1 MTLNGIDIASW
12 QADINVAKLST
23 TNFVIVKATGGT
35 GYTNEYYKQW
45 ADQTLNSKKLLGFYH
60 FAQDS
65 CGGTAKA
72 EADHFVAKVKPYVG
86 KASLYL
92 DWEANALILGP
103 KWAKAWLDR
112 VYAKT
117 GVKPGIYMS
126 KSTCNAYDWSAVKK
140 AGYPLWVAQYPNYN
154 RTGYK
159 KPADIWTDWNPF
171 GAWSKPTIF
180 QYTSCGRIAG
190 YNADLDLDCFYGDA
204 EAWKAMSVKGG
215 VVAKAAATVAA
226 TVSTTSTAANKVLV
240 NCAEIAAKIHQRMCD
255 DDGFGYSW
263 EERYGTN
270 TDKVTWVI
278 EGRKYTLKRGDY
290 DCSSSV
296 ITAWKMALQG
306 TKYEGRLDG
315 ATYTGNMREVFV
327 KSGLFEVWDT
337 SSTYAVRGD
346 VYLNDQNHTAMC
358 QDGGRGDGPYGKD
371 MLSEFCWGD
380 NGAYGNKR
388 GDQSGY
394 GAYVHEFYEYSPGG
408 WSCTLHYNHKA
419 DTTAPASSPTQTTA
433 GGEAVAKLN
442 VDGDWGPLT
451 TKEFK
456 RQLGI
461 KVNGKRD
468 GALYKALRA
477 KIGPKAKVGNELKF
491 TKPLKR
497 SLQRK
502 LGVEPDG
509 IIGPITIKA
518 LQRALNKGK
527 VAKW

>member
-12 QADINVAKLST
+12 QAGINISKLTT

-35 GYTNEYYKQW
+35 GYTNPYWKQW
-45 ADQTLNSKKLLGFYH
+45 ADQTLNGKKLLGFYH

-72 EADHFVAKVKPYVG
+72 EAEHFVNKVKDYVG

-92 DWEANALILGP
+92 DWEANALPLGP

-112 VYAKT
+112 VYALT

-126 KSTCNAYDWSAVKK
+126 KSVANGYDWSAVKK
-140 AGYPLWVAQYPNYN
+140 AGYCLWVAQYPNYN
-154 RTGYK
+154 KTNYQT
-159 KPADIWTDWNPF
+159 KPWTDDSPF
-171 GAWSKPTIF
+171 GPWSKPTIF
-180 QYTSCGRIAG
+180 QYTSSGRITG
-190 YNADLDLDCFYGDA
+190 YNADLDLDLYHGDA
-204 EAWKAMSVKGG
+204 EAWRAMSVKGG
-215 VVAKAAATVAA
+215 VVAKATAVVNSTVTANLP
-226 TVSTTSTAANKVLV
+226 AANKVAI
-240 NCAEIAAKIHQRMCD
+240 NCAEVAAKIHQRMCD
-255 DDGFGYSW
+255 DDKFGYSW
-263 EERYGTN
+263 DERYGTN

-278 EGRKYTLKRGDY
+278 EGRSYTLNRGDY

-315 ATYTGNMREVFV
+315 AVTTHNMRSVF
-327 KSGLFEVWDT
+327 KASGLFEVWDT

-346 VYLNDQNHTAMC
+346 VYLNDSNHTAIC

-371 MLSEFCWGD
+371 MLSEFCINEKG
-380 NGAYGNKR
+380 GVYGGKR
-388 GDQSGY
+388 GDQTGY
-394 GAYVHEFYEYSPGG
+394 EAYVHEFYEYWDG
-408 WSCTLHYNHKA
+408 WDCTLHYNHKA
-419 DTTAPASSPTQTTA
+419 DTVAPASSPTQTTA
-433 GGEAVAKLN
+433 GGESVAKLN

-461 KVNGKRD
+461 KVNGKQD

-477 KIGPKAKVGNELKF
+477 KIGPKPKPGNELKF
-491 TKPLKR
+491 TTPLKK
-497 SLQRK
+497 SLQKK
-502 LGVEPDG
+502 LGVAQDG
-509 IIGPITIKA
+509 IIGPKTVKA
-518 LQRALNKGK
+518 LQKALNKGK